1 MFFIRWI
8 VGCILLYEPY
18 LLGGIFE
25 PRLCNMS
32 SIPDVSLI
40 ANYNSIFWWEGLLMF
55 GWRATKN
62 KPKNTAT
69 WPKGNFFFF
78 SLPVCLENFKY
89 KCNNFQQDHCIVKEH
104 APKIQNIRFQA
115 WEYFEPLV
123 HALLHC
129 SSQVD
134 SFCTFI

>member
-40 ANYNSIFWWEGLLMF
+40 ANYNSIFWWEELFLVG
-55 GWRATKN
+55 GQKQTKKYRN
-62 KPKNTAT
+62 LAERE
-69 WPKGNFFFF
+69 FFFF

-104 APKIQNIRFQA
+104 APKIQNIRFQG

>member
-40 ANYNSIFWWEGLLMF
+40 ANYNSIFWWEELFLVG
-55 GWRATKN
+55 GQKQTKKYRN
-62 KPKNTAT
+62 LAERDF
-69 WPKGNFFFF
+69 FFFF

>member
-40 ANYNSIFWWEGLLMF
+40 ANYNSIFWWEELFLVG
-55 GWRATKN
+55 GQKQTKKYRN
-62 KPKNTAT
+62 LAERE
-69 WPKGNFFFF
+69 FFFF
-78 SLPVCLENFKY
+78 SLPVSLENFKY

-104 APKIQNIRFQA
+104 APKIQNIRFQG

>member
-40 ANYNSIFWWEGLLMF
+40 ANYNSIFWWEGLFLV
-55 GWRATKN
+55 GGQKQTKKYRN
-62 KPKNTAT
+62 LAERE
-69 WPKGNFFFF
+69 FFF

>member
-40 ANYNSIFWWEGLLMF
+40 ANYNSIFWWEGLFLV
-55 GWRATKN
+55 GGQKQTKKYRN
-62 KPKNTAT
+62 LAERE
-69 WPKGNFFFF
+69 FFFF

>member
-1 MFFIRWI
+1 
-8 VGCILLYEPY
+8 
-18 LLGGIFE
+18 
-25 PRLCNMS
+25 MS

-40 ANYNSIFWWEGLLMF
+40 ANYNSIFWWEGLLLV
-55 GWRATKN
+55 GGQKQTKKYRN
-62 KPKNTAT
+62 LAERE
-69 WPKGNFFFF
+69 FFF

>member
-1 MFFIRWI
+1 MCSFSGGSLAVYFCTNHICWAA
-8 VGCILLYEPY
+8 Y
-18 LLGGIFE
+18 LNLDYS
-25 PRLCNMS
+25 NMS

-40 ANYNSIFWWEGLLMF
+40 ANYNSIFWWEELFLVG
-55 GWRATKN
+55 GQKQTKKYRN
-62 KPKNTAT
+62 LAERE
-69 WPKGNFFFF
+69 FFFF

>member
-40 ANYNSIFWWEGLLMF
+40 ANYNSIFWWEELFLVG
-55 GWRATKN
+55 GQKQTKKYRN
-62 KPKNTAT
+62 LAERE
-69 WPKGNFFFF
+69 FFFF
-78 SLPVCLENFKY
+78 P
-89 KCNNFQQDHCIVKEH
+89 
-104 APKIQNIRFQA
+104 
-115 WEYFEPLV
+115 
-123 HALLHC
+123 
-129 SSQVD
+129 SSMLRE
-134 SFCTFI
+134 F

>member
-40 ANYNSIFWWEGLLMF
+40 ANYNSIFWWEELFLVG
-55 GWRATKN
+55 GQKQTKKYRN
-62 KPKNTAT
+62 LAERE
-69 WPKGNFFFF
+69 FFFF